1 MGVEELFK
9 AVGRKYFEQ
18 NFSDNKNPSHNNNKS
33 ESNILTKAGT
43 LKLDKNMV
51 KNNKKFKIKCCN

>member
-18 NFSDNKNPSHNNNKS
+18 NFSDN
-33 ESNILTKAGT
+33 ILTKAGT

-51 KNNKKFKIKCCN
+51 KNDKKFKIKCCN